1 MAIAKCPNNHYYDNV
16 KYKEC
21 PHCTRAAIMG
31 GNNQYNVELNSKTI
45 PITEAE
51 RVGNSPN
58 DKEEPIDS
66 QKTVALNVKNGLSN
80 PLTGWLVCIGGE
92 NKGRA
97 FEIHMGK
104 NFVGR
109 SLKMDIVVNDPKIG
123 RENHFTVVYEPKTIK
138 FYVAQGNGITYYN
151 DKLLSGSH
159 ELKENDTIE
168 AGSSKY
174 LFVPYCK
181 KGRDWNE

>member
-1 MAIAKCPNNHYYDNV
+1 MSISKCPNNHYYDNV

-31 GNNQYNVELNSKTI
+31 GSSRVEIGSKTI
-45 PITEAE
+45 PI
-51 RVGNSPN
+51 SPN
-58 DKEEPIDS
+58 DKVDDPQNEPIDS
-66 QKTVALNVKNGLSN
+66 QKTVALFVKDGTSN

-123 RENHFTVVYEPKTIK
+123 RDNHFTVVYEPKTIK
-138 FYVAQGNGITYYN
+138 FYVTQGNGITYYN
-151 DKLLSGSH
+151 EKLLSGSH

-181 KGRDWNE
+181 KGRDWND